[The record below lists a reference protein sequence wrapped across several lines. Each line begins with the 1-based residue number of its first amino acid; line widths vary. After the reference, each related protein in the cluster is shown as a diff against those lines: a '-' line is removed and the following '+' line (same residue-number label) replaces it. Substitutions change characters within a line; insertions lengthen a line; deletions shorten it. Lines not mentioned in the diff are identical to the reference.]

1 MPEGARGR
9 SRDGEAESGGAPT
22 GDTRDE
28 PDDARRVEYGRA
40 WTYESI
46 VGAIPG
52 LDVPDGVALAVQF
65 ALFEG
70 LVLALAA
77 VYGLWGAVP
86 AATAAVVVATAGSA
100 LMLDLGR
107 RLRRASLP
115 EAYTHVVFGSSVET
129 VLGVLAYVALCT
141 YLLAGDP
148 RAAPTLLGELLGTP
162 LPAPAV
168 FLALL
173 VCWDVCYRIGVGWW
187 AAVTAF
193 WRSLAFELD
202 AETRGVVRAA
212 DYRVAAF
219 GALQLVLVPFLD
231 ATPLL
236 ALAVVGHVVAVLVVA
251 GAARM
256 RS

>member
-1 MPEGARGR
+1 MREEAGGVRR
-9 SRDGEAESGGAPT
+9 RDGGA
-22 GDTRDE
+22 
-28 PDDARRVEYGRA
+28 VYGRA

-52 LDVPDGVALAVQF
+52 LDVPDRVALVAQF

-70 LVLALAA
+70 FVLALAA
-77 VYGLWGAVP
+77 IYGLWDAVP
-86 AATAAVVVATAGSA
+86 PATAAVVVATAGSA

-107 RLRRASLP
+107 RLRGADLP
-115 EAYTHVVFGSSVET
+115 AAYTHVVFGSSVET
-129 VLGVLAYVALCT
+129 VLGVLAYVALLT
-141 YLLAGDP
+141 YLFAVDP
-148 RAAPTLLGELLGTP
+148 HDGATLLGAWLGTP

-193 WRSLAFELD
+193 WRAVAFDLD
-202 AETRGVVRAA
+202 ATTRDVVRAA
-212 DYRVAAF
+212 DRRIAAF
-219 GALQLVLVPFLD
+219 GLLQLVLLPFL
-231 ATPLL
+231 AAAPLL
-236 ALAVVGHVVAVLVVA
+236 ALAVGGHVVAVLVVV
-251 GAARM
+251 GAARV